1 MPSELSLQVI
11 RADQLPPTTY
21 QEIRNLCDDA
31 YGEDLSLLFAA
42 YSADFHVL
50 ACLEDRPV
58 GHAMVVTRWL
68 QAGDEPMLRTASVEM
83 VATVR
88 EYRNQGIGS
97 EVMQKVIQAAA
108 DEGFQLAALCPGD
121 TRLYDHL

>member
-1 MPSELSLQVI
+1 MPTTARGFLINAMPFELSLQVI
-11 RADQLPPTTY
+11 RADQLPPTNY
-21 QEIRNLCDDA
+21 QAIRNLCDDA
-31 YGEDLSLLFAA
+31 YGEVLSLLFAA

-50 ACLEDRPV
+50 ACLEDRLV

-68 QAGDEPMLRTASVEM
+68 QAGDEPMLRTAYVEM

-97 EVMQKVIQAAA
+97 EVMQKVIQAAT
-108 DEGFQLAALCPGD
+108 DE
-121 TRLYDHL
+121 